1 MPPTTKNGPPP
12 TEARPQEP
20 SSTKT
25 TGTVRVTDQAD
36 RLRALVGQA
45 AALVEQIGDQA
56 ERDRQ
61 SWAAGYREAMNFCRV
76 MFDHG
81 FDVGYQA
88 AEDDMAR
95 AWKPIA
101 QQVRRSANRLS
112 FRALEERRYP
122 DRTHRE
128 LLLLRGRDRYPL
140 PDRECAHCHGT
151 GMIPGG
157 VA

>member
-1 MPPTTKNGPPP
+1 MTPDMRSGPPP
-12 TEARPQEP
+12 TEARPQQP
-20 SSTKT
+20 TSTRT
-25 TGTVRVTDQAD
+25 TGTASVTEAPD
-36 RLRALVGQA
+36 RLPALVAQA

-61 SWAAGYREAMNFCRV
+61 SWNAGYREAMAFCRA

-88 AEDDMAR
+88 SEDDMAR

-128 LLLLRGRDRYPL
+128 LMLLRGRDRYPL